1 MFLCLFD
8 NFPYRKRNQ
17 LSVAKALQPKKYI
30 IYEVIGDNN
39 VAVPTHFFKI
49 ILCEVKED
57 MYDMEAYIIP
67 NEPIDHRT
75 LPLESFMV
83 CIDKR

>member
-1 MFLCLFD
+1 MSYL
-8 NFPYRKRNQ
+8 YRKGNQ
-17 LSVAKALQPKKYI
+17 HFVAKAQQPKKYI

-75 LPLESFMV
+75 QPLESFMV
-83 CIDKR
+83 CIN